1 MYIISAGY
9 MAYLYVISKY
19 FNQHID
25 FIDHVCTWP
34 RNHASK
40 ITEKCQGLSLVLIAM
55 EDK

>member
-19 FNQHID
+19 FNQQID

-40 ITEKCQGLSLVLIAM
+40 ITEKCQRSITSVDSNGR
-55 EDK
+55 